1 MSKINTKAVK
11 EQAVNMMGDLRNLV
25 ALYVGN
31 DREVAGVEGN
41 TIWSREYKDEQI
53 KSIRERLTAS
63 TRKEFDKLQEHFEA
77 MIEALRENDN
87 IYDFSDPE
95 FSACLAL
102 MSAAEKALPHETIVG
117 IAGKFLGNRQA
128 LLALAEVAK
137 GANKDV
143 LSKMVFN
150 TESEYKRLQDRLIG
164 LDINFPESIL
174 MLPEFKDDI
183 LKIVEACGEELTES
197 EKDLGADYQEIVTM
211 QMRAA
216 MGLPK

>member
-1 MSKINTKAVK
+1 M
-11 EQAVNMMGDLRNLV
+11 
-25 ALYVGN
+25 
-31 DREVAGVEGN
+31 
-41 TIWSREYKDEQI
+41 I
-53 KSIRERLTAS
+53 KV
-63 TRKEFDKLQEHFEA
+63 
-77 MIEALRENDN
+77 MRENDN

-95 FSACLAL
+95 FSSCIAL
-102 MSAAEKALPHETIVG
+102 LSAAEKQLPYETIVG

-137 GANKDV
+137 GANKDTF
-143 LSKMVFN
+143 SKMVFN
-150 TESEYKRLQDRLIG
+150 TESEYERLQDRLIG
-164 LDINFPESIL
+164 LEINFPESIL

>member
-1 MSKINTKAVK
+1 MSKINTKAVR
-11 EQAVNMMGDLRNLV
+11 EQAVNIMGDLKNLV
-25 ALYVGN
+25 SLYMGN
-31 DREVAGVEGN
+31 DREVAGIEEN
-41 TIWSREYKDEQI
+41 TIWSREYKDDQI
-53 KSIRERLTAS
+53 KAIRERLVAN
-63 TRKEFDKLQEHFEA
+63 TRKEFDNLQEHFES
-77 MIEALRENDN
+77 MIKVMRENDN

-95 FSACLAL
+95 FSSCIAL
-102 MSAAEKALPHETIVG
+102 LSAAEKQLPYETIVG

-137 GANKDV
+137 GANKDT

-150 TESEYKRLQDRLIG
+150 TESEYERLQDRLIG

-216 MGLPK
+216 MVLPK